1 MRLLLRYARVLQPV
15 ALAVILGGAVLDG
28 LVGVALPVLIGLV
41 VGALPAAVSGGA
53 WTGLAVAAAL
63 VVVVLVLDGLL
74 DVTSRYA
81 QLMVEGAVSQDVFVR
96 TAQLLAGPPGVQHLE
111 DPEVA
116 NGIQRLRG
124 AFGDIR
130 LGVVTAG
137 DTLRAAVT
145 LTGSAIALGVVYSW
159 WVAAVLF
166 VAAVA
171 LSVARVQVE
180 KGVMDVYLGVTE
192 EQRQSRYVFNQAMGE
207 SAKEVRVFGLTD
219 WLTQRFA
226 DLEDRVMRRHVRAM
240 ARRETLFGAAAMV
253 RIALVA
259 GAVALAGRDL
269 SAGTIS
275 LTAAG
280 TAIPLMIGLAGSDV
294 YSLSL
299 LQRGIAIT
307 TDFARTDR
315 TLRVAAG
322 RGRPDGPLTLT
333 PVTVVRGAGRAPQ
346 DPAATSHAA
355 PEIVFEDVGFAYPGQ
370 DRRVLNGLDLTFRRG
385 EAVALVGVNG
395 AGKSTLVKLLTGTQ
409 HPQRGRVLADGVDL
423 AGLDADELGAYQ
435 RRIAVVVQ
443 DFVHYPLGLADNI
456 TLGRGRLAVEDP
468 ATAVG
473 PVLDEVDLSELAA
486 LPGGWDTILNPSFEG
501 GRDLS
506 GGQWQRVALARA
518 LYAVAHGAGALVLDE
533 PASALD
539 VRAEAHLV
547 EHHLRL
553 TRGLTSL
560 VVSHRFSVVRP
571 VPRII
576 VLDGGRIVE
585 DGDHEALMRWDGRYA
600 AMFTRQSSR
609 LVGDSR

>member
-1 MRLLLRYARVLQPV
+1 MRLLLRYARYLQPF
-15 ALAVILGGAVLDG
+15 ALSVILGGAVLDG

-53 WTGLAVAAAL
+53 WGGLAVAAAL
-63 VVVVLVLDGLL
+63 VVVVLVMDGLL
-74 DVTSRYA
+74 DVTNRYA

-96 TAQLLAGPPGVQHLE
+96 TAELLAAPPGVQHLE

-116 NGIQRLRG
+116 NGIQRLRQ

-130 LGVVTAG
+130 LGVITAG
-137 DTLRAAVT
+137 ETVRTAVT
-145 LTGSAIALGVVYSW
+145 LVGSAVALGVVYSW
-159 WVAAVLF
+159 WIAAALGA
-166 VAAVA
+166 AAVA
-171 LSVARVQVE
+171 LSVARMQVE
-180 KGVMDVYLGVTE
+180 KGVLDVYLGVTE
-192 EQRQSRYVFNQAMGE
+192 EQRQSKYAYDQAMGD
-207 SAKEVRVFGLTD
+207 SAKEVRVFGLTG
-219 WLTQRFA
+219 WLSERFV

-259 GAVALAGRDL
+259 GAIALAGRDL
-269 SAGTIS
+269 AAGTIS
-275 LTAAG
+275 LTVAG
-280 TAIPLMIGLAGSDV
+280 TAIPLMIGLASSDV
-294 YSLSL
+294 WSLSQ
-299 LQRGIAIT
+299 LQRGVAIT

-315 TLRVAAG
+315 RLRIA
-322 RGRPDGPLTLT
+322 
-333 PVTVVRGAGRAPQ
+333 AGRAPGDAPLALAPLTIQ
-346 DPAATSHAA
+346 RGSRRGPVDPPAGA

-370 DRRVLNGLDLTFRRG
+370 ERLVLDGLDLTFRAG

-423 AGLDADELGAYQ
+423 ARLDAHELGVWQ

-443 DFVHYPLGLADNI
+443 DFVHYPLGLADNV
-456 TLGRGRLAVEDP
+456 TLGRGRLGVEHP
-468 ATAVG
+468 AGEVG
-473 PVLDEVDLSELAA
+473 PVLDEVDLRDLAEP
-486 LPGGWDTILNPSFEG
+486 PGGWDTILDPSFDG

-506 GGQWQRVALARA
+506 GGQWQRIALARA

-547 EHHLRL
+547 EHHLGL
-553 TRGLTSL
+553 TQGLTSL

-571 VPRII
+571 VPRIV
-576 VLDGGRIVE
+576 VLDGGRIVD
-585 DGDHEALMRWDGRYA
+585 DGDHEALMQRDGRYA
-600 AMFTRQSSR
+600 AMFTRQSTR
-609 LVGDSR
+609 LVGESR

>member
-1 MRLLLRYARVLQPV
+1 MTLLLRYARALQPF
-15 ALAVILGGAVLDG
+15 ALAMILGGAVLDG
-28 LVGVALPVLIGLV
+28 LIGVALPVLIGLV

-53 WTGLAVAAAL
+53 WLGLGVAAAL
-63 VVVVLVLDGLL
+63 VMVALMLDGLL
-74 DVTSRYA
+74 DETTTYA
-81 QLMVEGAVSQDVFVR
+81 QLMVEGAVAHDVFVR
-96 TAQLLAGPPGVQHLE
+96 TAELLAAPAGVQHLE

-116 NGIQRLRG
+116 NGIQRLRQ

-137 DTLRAAVT
+137 LTLRSGVT
-145 LTGSAIALGVVYSW
+145 LVGSTLVLGAVYSW

-166 VAAVA
+166 ASAVA
-171 LSVARVQVE
+171 LSLARMRVE
-180 KGVMDVYLGVTE
+180 QGVLDVYLGVTE
-192 EQRQSRYVFNQAMGE
+192 EQRQSRYAYNQALGE

-219 WLTQRFA
+219 WLVQRFVE
-226 DLEDRVMRRHVRAM
+226 LEDRVMRRHVRAM
-240 ARRETLFGAAAMV
+240 TRREALFGGAAMV

-259 GAVALAGRDL
+259 AGIALAGRDL
-269 SAGTIS
+269 AAGTIS
-275 LTAAG
+275 LSVAG

-294 YSLSL
+294 YSLSQ

-307 TDFARTDR
+307 TDFAGTDR
-315 TLRVAAG
+315 LLRIAAG
-322 RGRPDGPLTLT
+322 RAEPGSPLDLT
-333 PVTVVRGAGRAPQ
+333 PTSIARGTSSGPADPPVR
-346 DPAATSHAA
+346 A
-355 PEIVFEDVGFAYPGQ
+355 PEIVFEGVSFAYPGPGPL
-370 DRRVLNGLDLTFRRG
+370 VLDHLDLTFHSG

-395 AGKSTLVKLLTGTQ
+395 AGKSTLVKLLTGVQ

-423 AGLDADELGAYQ
+423 AHLDPDELGVWQ

-443 DFVHYPLGLADNI
+443 DFVHYPLGLADNV

-468 ATAVG
+468 ADDIG
-473 PVLDEVDLSELAA
+473 PILDEVDLRA
-486 LPGGWDTILNPSFEG
+486 LVEGPTSWETILDPSFDG

-518 LYAVAHGAGALVLDE
+518 LYAVKHGAGALVLDE

-553 TRGLTSL
+553 TQGLTSL

-571 VPRII
+571 VPRIV
-576 VLDGGRIVE
+576 VLDGGRVVE
-585 DGDHEALMRWDGRYA
+585 DGDHETLMRQDGRYA
-600 AMFTRQSSR
+600 AMFTLQSSR
-609 LVGDSR
+609 LVGDAR